1 MYVLRASDKTF
12 GLQVPH
18 LVCSCLEPGTRKGPA
33 RSLPTYL
40 SGLSSLL
47 HLPPNS
53 GEPTGQWG
61 GEQGWA
67 QAMRVR
73 EQAKGTSP
81 GWGKAWPG
89 GNKVHC
95 SPSLFPS
102 TQWTQHPTDA
112 QLMLE
117 ERAQ

>member
-61 GEQGWA
+61 GEAG
-67 QAMRVR
+67 V
-73 EQAKGTSP
+73 GT
-81 GWGKAWPG
+81 GHAGEG
-89 GNKVHC
+89 TGQGNK
-95 SPSLFPS
+95 PRLGKGLA
-102 TQWTQHPTDA
+102 WG
-112 QLMLE
+112 E
-117 ERAQ
+117 